1 MKHTSLW
8 ATIAAGVLLAACGGG
23 GGDDAVT
30 DPDAL
35 VNMPTRAGASVQ
47 AFQTAVAQLPS
58 DERANPL
65 ALDRVNAPTSDTAEP
80 QALD

>member
-1 MKHTSLW
+1 MKHTFLW

-23 GGDDAVT
+23 GDDAAA

-35 VNMPTRAGASVQ
+35 VNMPTRAGASVE